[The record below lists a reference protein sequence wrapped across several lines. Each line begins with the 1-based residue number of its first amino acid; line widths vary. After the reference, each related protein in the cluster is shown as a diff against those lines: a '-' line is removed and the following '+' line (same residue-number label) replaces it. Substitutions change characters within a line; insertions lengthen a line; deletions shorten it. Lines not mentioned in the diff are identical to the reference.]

1 MRMTSRGRG
10 YTGRPEPITTDS
22 NYKVKGGI
30 EKNKKNLPAGKRS
43 SSYEHVSVHRSKSL
57 KFVQILIFNHVYSK
71 YKASGLCD
79 NRSTTTGQQVSA
91 KPRVCLQMLIINL
104 SENITDAQTLII
116 MSVGTFQNNLK
127 SFI

>member
-1 MRMTSRGRG
+1 MV
-10 YTGRPEPITTDS
+10 EFKKI
-22 NYKVKGGI
+22 
-30 EKNKKNLPAGKRS
+30 KKNLPAGKRS

-71 YKASGLCD
+71 YKGSDRFSFRTVWQPQYNNWPAGVSKAS
-79 NRSTTTGQQVSA
+79 
-91 KPRVCLQMLIINL
+91 VCLQMLIINL

>member
-22 NYKVKGGI
+22 NYNVKGGI

>member
-1 MRMTSRGRG
+1 MFTVN
-10 YTGRPEPITTDS
+10 IKD
-22 NYKVKGGI
+22 
-30 EKNKKNLPAGKRS
+30 
-43 SSYEHVSVHRSKSL
+43 
-57 KFVQILIFNHVYSK
+57 LIGS
-71 YKASGLCD
+71 ASGLCD

-127 SFI
+127 SFIQREKFNEELRGLIWFKDVSAVNVRAGMGTVY